1 MNKIFGVLATLA
13 FASALEEVLVENG
26 DFKITIDSE
35 HSISPTAKKPIAG
48 DKVAVHYAGKFVD
61 GN

>member
-1 MNKIFGVLATLA
+1 MNKIFGVLATIA
-13 FASALEEVLVENG
+13 FASALEEVLVEHG

-35 HSISPTAKKPIAG
+35 HSISPTAKKPNAG